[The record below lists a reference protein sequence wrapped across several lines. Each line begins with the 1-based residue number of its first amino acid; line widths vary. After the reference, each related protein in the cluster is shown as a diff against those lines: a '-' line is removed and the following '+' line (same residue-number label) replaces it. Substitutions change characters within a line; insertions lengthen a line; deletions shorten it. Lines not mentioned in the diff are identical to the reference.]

1 MYTVP
6 RVRLWLLSVLAVGAP
21 AVASA
26 QDPVRLPGVVVKAK
40 PAPPGAKLF
49 VGTVK
54 DTLANPLEG
63 VEVTIP
69 GLKKRVFSTADGT
82 FRFDEVKAGKHSM
95 RARKVGYAPQVREF
109 EVEVNGGTGEFEL
122 MPIARALPAVIAS
135 AVRGGLSGV
144 VADTGYTP
152 VPGAEVTVMGKSLRA
167 LTDSSGGFFIPA
179 PPGSYMVS
187 ILKNGYSTKLASVRI
202 PSDSGRHLTAMLG
215 PAREI
220 PVREA
225 WNIADLAS
233 RQAWRNRQTM
243 PFYTREEIQKLGIV
257 WIYDLVRMAGSDQYS
272 EDCAVVVNGG
282 PTWVSLSTLTVD
294 DVESIEVYNTA
305 RVRGPSSRRTGIR
318 PIVRDRPLRGE
329 GMVPMSNTDK
339 ADFENLTRNCPTV
352 YAWLR

>member
-1 MYTVP
+1 MCI
-6 RVRLWLLSVLAVGAP
+6 P
-21 AVASA
+21 AAARA

-40 PAPPGAKLF
+40 PAPPGPKLF

-63 VEVTIP
+63 VEITIP
-69 GLKKRVFSTADGT
+69 ALQKRLFTKDDGT
-82 FRFDEVKAGKHSM
+82 FRFDDVKAGKYSM
-95 RARKVGYAPQVREF
+95 RARKFGYAPQVREF
-109 EVEVNGGTGEFEL
+109 EVESNGGTGEFEL
-122 MPIARALPAVIAS
+122 MPIARALPAVVAS
-135 AVRGGLSGV
+135 AARGGLSGV
-144 VADTGYTP
+144 VADTGYAA
-152 VPGAEVTVMGKSLRA
+152 VAGAEVTILGKGLRTV
-167 LTDSSGGFFIPA
+167 TDSGGGFFIPA
-179 PPGSYMVS
+179 PAGSFMVS
-187 ILKNGYSTKLASVRI
+187 IHKPGYADKLASVRI
-202 PSDSGRHLTAMLG
+202 PADSGRHLTAMLG
-215 PAREI
+215 PAVPV

-272 EDCAVVVNGG
+272 TDCAVVVNGG
-282 PTWVSLSTLTVD
+282 PTWVSLATLTVD

-305 RVRGPSSRRTGIR
+305 RVRGPSSRQTGIR
-318 PIVRDRPLRGE
+318 PIARSRPMRGE
-329 GMVPMSNTDK
+329 GMVPMSNTEV